1 MCICFRGVVQFSEI
15 IIYKFVWRRFKMDS
29 LFGQFSTISLS
40 CGLWLVKN
48 FKTKFVANIKTINNR
63 DDFNDYFYYKLNFRM

>member
-1 MCICFRGVVQFSEI
+1 
-15 IIYKFVWRRFKMDS
+15 MDS

-40 CGLWLVKN
+40 SGLWLVKN